1 MGTDS
6 DNRSTSPGYLVFV
19 LALCV
24 ASLLTLFVQAVFY
37 FDPQSR
43 GVFDYVDNIICVLF
57 LIDFFVCLYRA
68 ENRLHYLVT
77 WGWLDLLS
85 CIPMLD
91 IARWGRLA
99 RVFRIFRVLRAV
111 RSGKILA
118 SLIVAR
124 RAQSAILAAGLLML
138 LLIFLGSLS
147 VLHFETG
154 PEANIQSAEDAVWWA
169 FTTMTTVGYGDRY
182 PVSTEGRVIAVL
194 LMLSGVGLLGILSGF
209 LASWFLE
216 TDIAKENHELVEIRS
231 EVAALRRLLEERLP
245 ISRDH

>member
-1 MGTDS
+1 MLS
-6 DNRSTSPGYLVFV
+6 
-19 LALCV
+19 LCV
-24 ASLLTLFVQAVFY
+24 ASLLTLLAQAIFH

-43 GVFDYVDNIICVLF
+43 EVFDYVDNIICVLF
-57 LIDFFVCLYRA
+57 LIDFIVCLYRA
-68 ENRLHYLVT
+68 ENRLRYLVT

-85 CIPMLD
+85 CVPTLD

-99 RVFRIFRVLRAV
+99 RIFRIFRVLRAV
-111 RSGKILA
+111 RSGKVLA
-118 SLIVAR
+118 TLIVAR

-147 VLHFETG
+147 VLHFESG
-154 PEANIQSAEDAVWWA
+154 PEANIRSAEDAVWWA

-182 PVSTEGRVIAVL
+182 PVSTEGRAIAVL
-194 LMLSGVGLLGILSGF
+194 LMLAGVGLLGILSGY

-216 TDIAKENHELVEIRS
+216 TDIANENHELIELRL

-245 ISRDH
+245 LARDP

>member
-1 MGTDS
+1 METDN
-6 DNRSTSPGYLVFV
+6 DNRSASHGYLVFV
-19 LALCV
+19 LVLCL
-24 ASLLTLFVQAVFY
+24 ASLLTLFMQAIFH
-37 FDPQSR
+37 FDSQSQE
-43 GVFDYVDNIICVLF
+43 VFDYVDNIICVLF
-57 LIDFFVCLYRA
+57 VIDFFVCLYRA
-68 ENRLHYLVT
+68 EYRLRYLAT

-85 CIPMLD
+85 CIPTLD
-91 IARWGRLA
+91 VARWGRLA

-111 RSGKILA
+111 RSGKVLA
-118 SLIVAR
+118 TLIVAR

-154 PEANIQSAEDAVWWA
+154 PDANIKSAEDAVWWA

-216 TDIAKENHELVEIRS
+216 TDIAKDNHELIELRS

-245 ISRDH
+245 VGHDQ